1 MDWFAP
7 KYRRDP
13 NAPVH
18 SAYVGLTHG
27 RKMVTKITKPDP
39 NGRMVTEVI
48 EDSHLQPGEG
58 GFVGHL
64 IIGGMKVS
72 LDEMEYLIEAKKE
85 KKFVPRK
92 SNKEVADMCRLL
104 VERRNDQIKYLRK
117 NPSEMRNLPPKKKPV
132 LHLPVGWHYENTAE
146 PGFKVLARI

>member
-13 NAPVH
+13 NAPVR

-27 RKMVTKITKPDP
+27 RKMVTKITKADP
-39 NGRMVTEVI
+39 EGRMVTEVI
-48 EDSHLQPGEG
+48 EEPHLQPGEG

-64 IIGGMKVS
+64 IIGGMETS
-72 LDEMEYLIEAKKE
+72 LAEIEYLIEAKKE

-92 SNKEVADMCRLL
+92 SNKEVADMCRALM
-104 VERRNDQIKYLRK
+104 ERRNDAIRHYRV
-117 NPSEMRNLPPKKKPV
+117 NPSEVSSLPPFPT
-132 LHLPVGWHYENTAE
+132 LTEW
-146 PGFKVLARI
+146 